1 MSLLE
6 AAISWIAPPEC
17 ISCGSEGSSLCI
29 DCSGRLLPYGNRC
42 WNCGSLTENGR
53 TCPRCRHTGSP
64 SHVWITTNHE
74 SLARDLLHNFKFEQN
89 RAAADSISRLMLE
102 TNRNYSSE
110 DGLDY
115 LVVPIP
121 TATKRVRERGFD
133 HSALL
138 AKKIAQ
144 ELRLEYRSVL
154 ARLGQTRQVGAK
166 RSDRLKQMDSKFR
179 VKRSASVL
187 GRKILLIDDVVTTG
201 STLNAVSKTLHK
213 AGATQVDALVFAKRL

>member
-1 MSLLE
+1 
-6 AAISWIAPPEC
+6 
-17 ISCGSEGSSLCI
+17 
-29 DCSGRLLPYGNRC
+29 
-42 WNCGSLTENGR
+42 
-53 TCPRCRHTGSP
+53 
-64 SHVWITTNHE
+64 
-74 SLARDLLHNFKFEQN
+74 
-89 RAAADSISRLMLE
+89 MLE

-201 STLNAVSKTLHK
+201 STLNAVSKTLRD
-213 AGATQVDALVFAKRL
+213 AGATRVDALIFAKRL

>member
-6 AAISWIAPPEC
+6 VAISWIAPPEC
-17 ISCGSEGSSLCI
+17 VSCGSEGSSLCI

-74 SLARDLLHNFKFEQN
+74 GLARDLLHSFKFEQN
-89 RAAADSISRLMLE
+89 RASADSISRLMLQ
-102 TNRNYSSE
+102 TYLNYS
-110 DGLDY
+110 GGARADY
-115 LVVPIP
+115 LIVPVP

-138 AKKIAQ
+138 AGKISQ
-144 ELRLEYRSVL
+144 KVGLKHQLVL
-154 ARLGQTRQVGAK
+154 GRLGQTRQVGAK
-166 RSDRLKQMDSKFR
+166 
-179 VKRSASVL
+179 
-187 GRKILLIDDVVTTG
+187 
-201 STLNAVSKTLHK
+201 
-213 AGATQVDALVFAKRL
+213 